1 MPQKQVL
8 ILTLS
13 ALRPPWG
20 ALLDKAMQTWDSVE
34 QPNTQTVFYIG
45 MRAPPTHPKLFCSP
59 RYDESLGTIGK
70 RTTEAF
76 QHSLSIPGW
85 THLARPHSSCYV
97 HKRKLV
103 EYVDTL
109 PDTQVMCG
117 LEAKT
122 PTGQPFLAGCGHY
135 IYSRDVIM
143 QLVTHQEQWDHS
155 LMEDN
160 AVSKLAISLGIPF
173 GKLRTCS
180 IDRKQII
187 GIPDGS
193 VSPEVKAEAERL
205 GGAWLCM
212 SYHSEHQPFVFT
224 DFRELDKT
232 DHFFFRIKQDCQR
245 HVDLELMDLLF
256 KNLT

>member
-1 MPQKQVL
+1 ML
-8 ILTLS
+8 ILVLS

-20 ALLDKAMQTWDSVE
+20 AMLDKAMQTWDSIE
-34 QPNTQTVFYIG
+34 QPNTQTVFYVG

-59 RYDESLGTIGK
+59 RYDEGLGTIGK
-70 RTTEAF
+70 RTIEAF

-97 HKRKLV
+97 HKRRLV
-103 EYVDTL
+103 EYVNGL
-109 PDTQVMCG
+109 PDTNVMYG

-135 IYSRDVIM
+135 IYSRDVIV

-173 GKLRTCS
+173 GKIRTCS
-180 IDRKQII
+180 IDRQ
-187 GIPDGS
+187 PDGQW
-193 VSPEVKAEAERL
+193 A
-205 GGAWLCM
+205 CI
-212 SYHSEHQPFVFT
+212 SYHSERPSFSFT
-224 DFRELDKT
+224 DFGDLDKT
-232 DHFFFRIKQDCQR
+232 DHFFFRIKQDCKR
-245 HVDLELMDLLF
+245 HVDLELMDALF